1 MPAGRTDMQFEIGKP
16 DYEFKHPGEI
26 LGGVI
31 AGEKRKDLPLRLV
44 TMDRM
49 TAEHKAFPSLRGVP
63 VIIAWDR
70 EGQRLWVFPNPAG
83 EYVFHV
89 KLADELP
96 PGTLKPTTPPV
107 ALPADI
113 GEPHPTESR
122 NGRDFIGTLTRPMLK
137 RGK

>member
-1 MPAGRTDMQFEIGKP
+1 MQFEIGRP
-16 DYEFKHPGEI
+16 DYPLEHQGEI

-44 TMDRM
+44 TMERM

-63 VIIAWDR
+63 VMIAWDR
-70 EGQRLWVFPNPAG
+70 KEQRVWVFPNPAG

-89 KLADELP
+89 ELGEGE
-96 PGTLKPTTPPV
+96 PGALKVGSPPV

-113 GEPHPTESR
+113 GQPHPTETR
-122 NGRDFIGTLTRPMLK
+122 NGRDFIGTLTKPMLK